1 MIDAVLAYI
10 VEDTTIADSI
20 IEEIDNAKLGFNI
33 ARYPVL
39 GNSFWN
45 ELSDGAI
52 DSKNVFII
60 CSKLFGKKYE
70 FELKKYIFKKRTG
83 KYNFILITPADES
96 KDEFISR
103 MIQYSSALNI
113 SVLQFSNTNPNTKII
128 EFVYA
133 LQIVKNNK
141 IKSINSKKNN
151 NAKSILVS
159 FFCSFMS
166 VLLVLLFNGSYFS
179 KINSEINFV
188 VFLFVFLLFL
198 IIACLTGYAIEVLV
212 RQKTQIRDEQSFKK
226 ELDDSLSKPVVKT
239 NPKDFSINNNS
250 KNINEYSD
258 IEQFIGTDEYQ
269 LLGHLKLNWRQMRD
283 FYEIST
289 KQARK
294 SFFWAIIFCIV
305 GLIVIVLAI
314 VSPLFTGN
322 NSLVSLIG
330 AIGGAV
336 VEVISGTVF
345 FIYKKSLSQMNL
357 YHEALS
363 QYQHYLNCVNLVSK
377 LSYTE
382 KQDELYEKIILT
394 EINKTSE
401 FDNEEVERIR
411 KLINSKN
418 GKQNFSSEKTN

>member
-10 VEDTTIADSI
+10 VEDTTIANSI
-20 IEEIDNAKLGFNI
+20 IEEVDNAKLGFSI
-33 ARYPVL
+33 KRYPVL

-45 ELSDGAI
+45 ELSDWNI

-60 CSKLFGKKYE
+60 CSKLFGQKYE
-70 FELKKYIFKKRTG
+70 FELKKHVFKKKPG

-128 EFVYA
+128 DFMYA
-133 LQIVKNNK
+133 FQT
-141 IKSINSKKNN
+141 IKKREYKTEPINSTRTVFILNIIMLVLW
-151 NAKSILVS
+151 SIGMVEV
-159 FFCSFMS
+159 FFIIIFPMRMAADTFDIFIV
-166 VLLVLLFNGSYFS
+166 VLLWLL
-179 KINSEINFV
+179 
-188 VFLFVFLLFL
+188 L
-198 IIACLTGYAIEVLV
+198 ACMPAIQF
-212 RQKTQIRDEQSFKK
+212 RIHRRKSQRDEQDFKK
-226 ELDDSLSKPVVKT
+226 ELDDSLSELVIKT
-239 NPKDFSINNNS
+239 NSKNTTKNNNS
-250 KNINEYSD
+250 ENINGYSD
-258 IEQFIGTDEYQ
+258 IEQFIGADEYQ

-411 KLINSKN
+411 KLINSKK
-418 GKQNFSSEKTN
+418 GKQIFSSEQAN

>member
-1 MIDAVLAYI
+1 MIDAILAYI
-10 VEDTTIADSI
+10 VEDTTIANSI
-20 IEEIDNAKLGFNI
+20 IEEIDNSKLGFNI
-33 ARYPVL
+33 ERYPVL

-45 ELSDGAI
+45 ELSNRDI
-52 DSKNVFII
+52 NSKNIFII
-60 CSKLFGKKYE
+60 CSKQFGGKYE
-70 FELKKYIFKKRTG
+70 FELKKYVLKKKPG
-83 KYNFILITPADES
+83 KYNFILITPVDES
-96 KDEFISR
+96 KDNFISQ
-103 MIQYSSALNI
+103 IIHYSSALNI
-113 SVLQFSNTNPNTKII
+113 TVLQFSNTNPNTKII

-133 LQIVKNNK
+133 LQIVKKNK
-141 IKSINSKKNN
+141 IKSINSRKNID
-151 NAKSILVS
+151 AKSMFIS
-159 FFCSFMS
+159 FCSAFTG
-166 VLLVLLFNGSYFS
+166 VLLVYLSDPNHFGDIDIVVFIL
-179 KINSEINFV
+179 
-188 VFLFVFLLFL
+188 VFLFWFIFAGFAV
-198 IIACLTGYAIEVLV
+198 YAIEVAV
-212 RQKTQIRDEQSFKK
+212 RRKLQRREEQDFKK
-226 ELDDSLSKPVVKT
+226 ELDDSLSEPVIKT
-239 NPKDFSINNNS
+239 NSKSIAKNNNS
-250 KNINEYSD
+250 ENINGYSD

-377 LSYTE
+377 LSYAE

-411 KLINSKN
+411 KLINSKK
-418 GKQNFSSEKTN
+418 GKQNFSLEQTNQNT